1 MENARLDTRKMV
13 TLAIFTALIIVLQLV
28 SNVAKVGPVSI
39 TLSLVPIVVGAALYG
54 TGAGAYLGGVFGLV
68 VLICCISGM
77 DLGGSVLW
85 NGNPLLTALVCLGK
99 GIAAGA
105 CAGGVHRAL
114 SKRVNSTAAALCA
127 GVLCPVVNT
136 GLFCLA
142 MVLFFHD
149 TLTTWAGG
157 TDILYYIIFGLAGVN
172 FLVELAVNLV
182 LGPVVVRII
191 RARHSLSTPARSAGD
206 ADLQ

>member
-1 MENARLDTRKMV
+1 MGNARFNTQKLV

-28 SNVAKVGPVSI
+28 ANVAKVGPVSI

-54 TGAGAYLGGVFGLV
+54 IGAGAYLGGIFGLV

-85 NGNPLLTALVCLGK
+85 TGNPPMTALVCLGK
-99 GIAAGA
+99 GIAAGG
-105 CAGGVHRAL
+105 CAGGVYHAL
-114 SKRVNSTAAALCA
+114 SKTGSATAAALCA
-127 GVLCPVVNT
+127 GVVCPVVNT

-149 TLTTWAGG
+149 TLVAWAGG
-157 TDILYYIIFGLAGVN
+157 SNLVYYIIFGLAGVN
-172 FLVELAVNLV
+172 FLVELTVNLV
-182 LGPVVVRII
+182 LGPVIVRII
-191 RARHSLSTPARSAGD
+191 HAR
-206 ADLQ
+206 Q